1 MRVQDKVR
9 TMRTLRKEK
18 VQDAMIP
25 ARTGKPELPAEVATL
40 DAANAFKLAVKEAAK
55 PAKV

>member
-1 MRVQDKVR
+1 
-9 TMRTLRKEK
+9 MRTLRKVK
-18 VQDAMIP
+18 VQDVMVP

-40 DAANAFKLAVKEAAK
+40 EAANAFKLAQKESAK